1 MGVIKRQGIK
11 QSLVNY
17 FAVAV
22 GAISVVFI
30 YPLDRGTYGLAR
42 FIIDGGMFIAPFLML
57 GFSSVTIRFFP
68 FFKDEERGHNGF
80 LFFINH

>member
-17 FAVAV
+17 FAVVV
-22 GAISVVFI
+22 GAVSVIFI
-30 YPLDRGTYGLAR
+30 YPLDRETYGLAR
-42 FIIDGGMFIAPFLML
+42 FVIDGGMFIAPFMML

-68 FFKDEERGHNGF
+68 FFKDEKKGTQWVSVFYN
-80 LFFINH
+80 